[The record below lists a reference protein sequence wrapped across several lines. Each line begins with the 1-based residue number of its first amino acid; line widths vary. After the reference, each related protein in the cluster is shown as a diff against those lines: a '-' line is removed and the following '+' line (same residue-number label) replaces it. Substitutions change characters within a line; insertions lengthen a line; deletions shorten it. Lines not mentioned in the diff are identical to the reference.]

1 MGLKNY
7 RRIIFVPLQSH
18 HTRKREVMFVKGIRE
33 ARVER
38 NLSQV
43 EVAERIG
50 VSRVTISRWERGET
64 EPKKTLFQSLCDALG
79 NDEKELALP
88 NPTRPRRRRTPGS
101 PKKTP

>member
-1 MGLKNY
+1 MY
-7 RRIIFVPLQSH
+7 
-18 HTRKREVMFVKGIRE
+18 VKGIRE

-79 NDEKELALP
+79 NDEKELVLP
-88 NPTRPRRRRTPGS
+88 NPIRPRRKKMPGRLM
-101 PKKTP
+101 KTA